1 MQSHSGLPLI
11 GALRLKASASARGQI
26 SNSVQSRIGEARQ
39 EHEDALQIRRELS
52 LNMWAM
58 IGRALIKGRI
68 PEFAHTI
75 FVLMSI
81 SEVSVLWAEHCHFEH
96 TDRIPYSASRL
107 HHSKL
112 SRFQSS
118 SENALAIHARS

>member
-58 IGRALIKGRI
+58 IGMDRALIKGRI

-81 SEVSVLWAEHCHFEH
+81 SE
-96 TDRIPYSASRL
+96 
-107 HHSKL
+107 
-112 SRFQSS
+112 
-118 SENALAIHARS
+118 